1 MTHTIVSDFRSL
13 IPGLRWNTMR
23 VNNTKSSSRT
33 VAAICILITLSLLL
47 MSAGCVDSSQKNSIQ
62 NISSENPASTCSA
75 EANVCPVDLPVS
87 LTIDAS
93 PQLYSPIMSSTVGI
107 GLTPNVSGLKTAGV
121 EYEWTATYGHFLDW
135 SAPNYT
141 VNTLSEPVVN
151 DGEKIYWSFTEV
163 PKSSLVP
170 VVITVT
176 EREITSKKTLASS
189 RLTLGWKNNMTV
201 AVEKIE

>member
-1 MTHTIVSDFRSL
+1 MCVKNTI
-13 IPGLRWNTMR
+13 
-23 VNNTKSSSRT
+23 SSSRT

-47 MSAGCVDSSQKNSIQ
+47 VTAGCVDSSQKNTLPV
-62 NISSENPASTCSA
+62 NTTGTPASTCSA
-75 EANVCPVDLPVS
+75 EANVCTVELPVS

-93 PQLYSPIMSSTVGI
+93 PQVYSPIMSSTVGI
-107 GLTPNVSGLKTAGV
+107 GLTPNISGLKTAGV

-141 VNTLSEPVVN
+141 VNTLSEPAVN
-151 DGEKIYWSFTEV
+151 YGEKIYWSFIEA
-163 PKSSLVP
+163 PESPPVP

-176 EREITSKKTLASS
+176 ARDITSKKPLASS

-201 AVEKIE
+201 VVEKIE

>member
-1 MTHTIVSDFRSL
+1 MNPLFRNVMYT
-13 IPGLRWNTMR
+13 G
-23 VNNTKSSSRT
+23 
-33 VAAICILITLSLLL
+33 ILITLSLLL
-47 MSAGCVDSSQKNSIQ
+47 ITAGCVDASQKNSTQ
-62 NISSENPASTCSA
+62 KNTTETPALTCSA
-75 EANVCPVDLPVS
+75 EANVCTVDLPGPIR
-87 LTIDAS
+87 IDAS

-151 DGEKIYWSFTEV
+151 HGEKIYWSFIEL
-163 PKSSLVP
+163 PESPQAP

-176 EREITSKKTLASS
+176 ERNITSKKPLASS
-189 RLTLGWKNNMTV
+189 RMTLSWKNNMTV

>member
-1 MTHTIVSDFRSL
+1 MRKFTNPLFRNVMYA
-13 IPGLRWNTMR
+13 G
-23 VNNTKSSSRT
+23 
-33 VAAICILITLSLLL
+33 ILITLSLLIFT
-47 MSAGCVDSSQKNSIQ
+47 AGCVDSSQKNSIPASTTQ
-62 NISSENPASTCSA
+62 TLASTCSDQ
-75 EANVCPVDLPVS
+75 ANVCTVDLPGS

-93 PQLYSPIMSSTVGI
+93 PQVYSPIMSSTVGI

>member
-1 MTHTIVSDFRSL
+1 MRNKFMNPLFRNVMYA
-13 IPGLRWNTMR
+13 G
-23 VNNTKSSSRT
+23 
-33 VAAICILITLSLLL
+33 ILITLSLLL
-47 MSAGCVDSSQKNSIQ
+47 FTAGCVDSSQKNSP
-62 NISSENPASTCSA
+62 PASTTQTPALTCSA
-75 EANVCPVDLPVS
+75 EANVCTVELPAS

-93 PQLYSPIMSSTVGI
+93 PQVYSPIMSSTVGI

-151 DGEKIYWSFTEV
+151 HGEKIYWSFIEA
-163 PKSSLVP
+163 PESPPAP

-176 EREITSKKTLASS
+176 ERDITSKKPLASS

-201 AVEKIE
+201 VVEKIE